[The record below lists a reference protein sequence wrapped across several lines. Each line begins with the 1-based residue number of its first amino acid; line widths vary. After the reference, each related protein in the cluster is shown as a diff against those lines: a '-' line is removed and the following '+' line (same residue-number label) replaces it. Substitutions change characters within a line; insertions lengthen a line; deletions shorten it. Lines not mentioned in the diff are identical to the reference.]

1 MSFDNKYKIM
11 AKKINTNSNTYIIIY
26 AAIMVVIVA
35 FLLAFVGKTLQ
46 PLSDKNVEIDT
57 KKHILNSLNMRDVA
71 KTDVENV
78 YKKILVEEKQE
89 DNVEYKVFNV
99 DGAKK
104 YVVTVKGQGLWGGIS
119 GYIAL
124 DEDAETIYGAD
135 FQHESETA
143 GLGALIADKPFQE
156 SFIGKKLFDGDDK
169 SEIAL
174 SVVKQGKAG
183 NMNPNNVVDG
193 LTGATLTSNGVD
205 AMLKTSLG
213 EFVKVINK

>member
-1 MSFDNKYKIM
+1 M
-11 AKKINTNSNTYIIIY
+11 NTNSNTYIIIY